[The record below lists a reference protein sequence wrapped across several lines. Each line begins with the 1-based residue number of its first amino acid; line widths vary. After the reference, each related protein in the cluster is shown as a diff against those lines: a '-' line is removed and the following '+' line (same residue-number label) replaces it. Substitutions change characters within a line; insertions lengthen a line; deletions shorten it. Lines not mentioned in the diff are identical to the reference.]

1 MLVGGWRKAGRRAE
15 QAKMDSFKMSVH
27 GGMSVHT
34 AHCLYDCHLSRLSH
48 FSDEEAIGCQTEEQC
63 GGK

>member
-1 MLVGGWRKAGRRAE
+1 
-15 QAKMDSFKMSVH
+15 MDSFKMSVH

-48 FSDEEAIGCQTEEQC
+48 FSDEEAIGCQTEEQY